1 LRSECEAD
9 GSVRA
14 NAVCTNARMTFVIRR
29 DRALAQLA
37 LFVGLAVL
45 HTWPLATAPGR
56 LSRLDNADT
65 ALNTWIVAWVSHQ
78 VATDPAHLFDAPIFH
93 PASHALAFS
102 EHMVVPS
109 LMGAPLI
116 WIGVSPIAV
125 YNVLVIAG
133 FALSGWAMSMVMTR
147 WTGSRHA
154 GLVAG
159 ALFAFNA
166 HLLTRLPHLQALH
179 VQFLPLTLLALDLV
193 LDGGGW
199 WSAVALAAAFAL
211 QALCSNY
218 TLVLLA
224 FALIASVAV
233 RPDAWLSRAR
243 ARLVLPKLAVAGA
256 LAVLVVGPFLW
267 PYYRMS
273 REQGFARPLDE
284 VSRYSAGAL
293 DYLTTGG
300 RLHYAWW
307 SARIFDGRTALFPGA
322 IAVGLAA
329 VALVDGTAWRDR
341 RARMALAFGVMGV
354 AFSFGPALPGYA
366 WLYEHVPLVR
376 GIRGAARWGFLGLT
390 AIAILAGFGVQRLGR
405 RWAGLRWWPATA
417 TALLA
422 LVTIEALRAPMGFVS
437 APTIPHVYAR
447 LRDEPHVV
455 LAEFPIYRHA
465 VQKNARY
472 LLNAAEHFQ
481 PLVNG
486 YSGFIPASWIVN
498 AGVLETFPSDDAIA
512 RLRTLGVTYITV
524 HMTAFAAERGADAL
538 DAVSRRQEL
547 DAVQTD
553 GDVRLYR
560 LRPQ

>member
-1 LRSECEAD
+1 MSPVLQ
-9 GSVRA
+9 
-14 NAVCTNARMTFVIRR
+14 R

-37 LFVGLAVL
+37 LFIGLAVL

-78 VATDPAHLFDAPIFH
+78 VVTDPAHLFDAPIFH
-93 PASHALAFS
+93 PVPHALAFS

-109 LMGAPLI
+109 LMGTPLI
-116 WIGVSPIAV
+116 WMGVSPIAV
-125 YNVLVIAG
+125 YNLLVIAG

-147 WTGSRHA
+147 WTGSTPA
-154 GLVAG
+154 GIIAG

-179 VQFLPLTLLALDLV
+179 VEFLPVTLLALDLV
-193 LDGGGW
+193 LAGGGW

-218 TLVLLA
+218 TLVFLA
-224 FALIASVAV
+224 FALIAAVAV
-233 RPDAWLSRAR
+233 RPDAWIERAR
-243 ARLVLPKLAVAGA
+243 VVVPKLAVAGV
-256 LAVLVVGPFLW
+256 LAALVVAPFLW

-273 REQGFARPLDE
+273 HEQAFARPLDE
-284 VSRYSAGAL
+284 VALYSAGVL

-307 SARIFDGRTALFPGA
+307 SHRVFEGHTALFPGVTATVLAA
-322 IAVGLAA
+322 IAILGGA
-329 VALVDGTAWRDR
+329 AWRDR

-366 WLYEHVPLVR
+366 WLYDHAPLVS

-390 AIAILAGFGVQRLGR
+390 AIAILAGFGVQRLAQ
-405 RWAGLRWWPATA
+405 RWEGVRWWPAVA
-417 TALLA
+417 IALLA
-422 LVTIEALRAPMGFVS
+422 LVTIEALRAPMGFVP

-447 LRDEPHVV
+447 LREEPHVV
-455 LAEFPIYRHA
+455 LAEFPIYGSA
-465 VQKNARY
+465 VQKNAGY

-486 YSGFIPASWIVN
+486 YSGFIPNPAIAN
-498 AGVLETFPSDDAIA
+498 AVVLDTFPSDEAIA
-512 RLRTLGVTYITV
+512 RLRSLGVTHVTV
-524 HMTAFAAERGADAL
+524 HAKAFEAERGADAL
-538 DAVSRRQEL
+538 AQVSRRPEL

-560 LRPQ
+560 LR